1 VKPELYVAVCGP
13 GIADAQESA
22 WAEEIGRR
30 LGEAG
35 AIVVCGGMT
44 GAMDDVARGAAT
56 AGGTVVGILPGPD
69 RTGASSH
76 LTVSVPTGMG
86 ETRNAL
92 VVRAADAVIAVS
104 GEWGTLSEIAL
115 ALKMGRPVVGLATW
129 ELAKGG
135 SPVEGI
141 VRATTPEEAVAR
153 ALELARRRSRGES
166 YPAEA

>member
-1 VKPELYVAVCGP
+1 VKPGLYVAVCGP
-13 GIADAQESA
+13 GIADARESA

-56 AGGTVVGILPGPD
+56 VGGTVVGILPGPD
-69 RTGASSH
+69 RAGASPH

-135 SPVEGI
+135 SQVEGI
-141 VRATTPEEAVAR
+141 VRARTPEEAVAK
-153 ALELARRRSRGES
+153 ALELGRRRSRSDS

>member
-1 VKPELYVAVCGP
+1 MSPSGPYVAVCGP
-13 GIADAQESA
+13 GVAVARESA

-30 LGEAG
+30 LAEAG

-44 GAMDDVARGAAT
+44 GVMDDVARGAAS

-69 RTGASSH
+69 RAGASTH
-76 LTVSVPTGMG
+76 LTVSLPTGMG

-92 VVRAADAVIAVS
+92 VVRASDVVIAVA

-115 ALKMGRPVVGLATW
+115 ALKIGRPVVGLATW

-135 SPVEGI
+135 KTVDDM
-141 VRATTPEEAVAR
+141 VRVKTPEEAVAR
-153 ALELARRRSRGES
+153 AIELAR
-166 YPAEA
+166 